1 MKRGLRAN
9 AGLYDNW
16 AGIPIEGQDEE
27 PALNLED
34 YEIVEVINI
43 YTENEKGE
51 QSICWTNPKYE
62 KGEN

>member
-1 MKRGLRAN
+1 MRRGQRAK
-9 AGLYDNW
+9 AGMYDDW

-51 QSICWTNPKYE
+51 
-62 KGEN
+62 